1 MKKPK
6 IFIPNSYDIVGSAV
20 YEYLLHNPYEPL
32 IAFFYQKYEW
42 ESDDEWE
49 RREEFVDIDSG
60 AVVFLYDFC
69 EGQTCVKDLT
79 VVPLSV
85 VTGYYAD
92 NVLKRDNTNEH
103 QEETYK

>member
-1 MKKPK
+1 MMIESLKLNKED
-6 IFIPNSYDIVGSAV
+6 IPNSYDIVSSAV

-49 RREEFVDIDSG
+49 WHEELVDIDSG

-79 VVPLSV
+79 LVPLSA
-85 VTGYYAD
+85 VTKYYTD
-92 NVLKRDNTNEH
+92 NVLKGGT
-103 QEETYK
+103 QL